1 MPYCGHVRAGGVGSL
16 RSTDEAAEQRGEP
29 SAEAVEG
36 RRRPKENFALS
47 STGPTQSG
55 EPASQGQS
63 ECADSSTPSSKGRA
77 VCGNSA
83 RTDLCG
89 GRFVRIVPTATCAGI
104 SRHVVGDERA
114 LQERRERTP
123 S

>member
-16 RSTDEAAEQRGEP
+16 RSTDEAAKQRGEP

-55 EPASQGQS
+55 EPVSQGVERS
-63 ECADSSTPSSKGRA
+63 APILRRKTTRYLRRNPNAKSGPYPNFIARVINSIAKGSSTLA
-77 VCGNSA
+77 C
-83 RTDLCG
+83 L
-89 GRFVRIVPTATCAGI
+89 I
-104 SRHVVGDERA
+104 GDASNAANPR
-114 LQERRERTP
+114 
-123 S
+123 